1 MSKLNSIFLFL
12 CIYIQCNNPFF
23 AQSYFSVETWR
34 DHLPYSNA
42 TEISKVGDLI
52 YASTPHSLVE
62 LNTNTNEI
70 TRFSKVNGLSE
81 TGIAQIVGSD
91 RYNTLVIGYNSSNI
105 DLIKDGEIINMSAIL
120 NSNLIGDKTINELY
134 VYEQFVFIC
143 TGFGIVVIDLIRE
156 EVNDTYIIGQNNTQ
170 LKVKDIHIS
179 SDSIFALTDLGI
191 LAANRNSNFLSD
203 FNNWNLISQSPSGN
217 IERLESIED
226 DFLAFGNQNIIYS
239 YNGQWQTIMNR
250 PSEELRNVRYV
261 EQKLIVATSS
271 YVTLYESDLTA
282 LQDTSALFYALNGV
296 TGITP
301 NDFYITTDY
310 YWLADEKR
318 GFHRLTDNFNAQEIA
333 NSGPFTNEAFHL
345 SCENDHLFVSAGRVD
360 GTNWNKTFNWHGI
373 YAYDQNEWMMYNQI
387 TIPAMEQDIDTV
399 SDILSV
405 TPHFSNEN
413 EFFASSYGG
422 GLLHFRDGQLIDR
435 YSYYNSSLQPRIGQ
449 NSNVLVSSSA
459 FDSQGNLWV
468 SNPYTNSPL
477 SVLTPDGEWQ
487 SFYCGNQAADK
498 LCTSLTVDNQYGY
511 VWMIIKGLGLVVYDY
526 NQTPLDDSDDEYAL
540 VTTASGNGSLPS
552 SYVNTVAID
561 LDGVIWIGTDNGP
574 VQFYSSYPIFNES
587 NYNAQRILIEDNG
600 TIQYLLESQIINDI
614 EVDGANRKW
623 IATNG
628 GGLFLMSEDGT
639 NTIYSFSS
647 LNSPLYSDQVNAL
660 ALNHKTGEVYI
671 ASEDGIQGFKSSATE
686 SYLAFQSLEAYP
698 NPVRENYFGNIAIK
712 GMMANSEVKVTDA
725 NGILIRNLVSDGG
738 QAVWNGKNLENEFVP
753 SGVYY
758 FFATSQDG
766 YSKAKGKVL
775 IIR

>member
-1 MSKLNSIFLFL
+1 MSKLNTIFLFL
-12 CIYIQCNNPFF
+12 CIYIHCNDPIYT
-23 AQSYFSVETWR
+23 QSHFSVETWR

-42 TEISKVGDLI
+42 TEIAQVDDLI
-52 YASTPHSLVE
+52 YSSTPYSLVE

-81 TGIAQIVGSD
+81 TGITQIVGSD
-91 RYNTLVIGYNSSNI
+91 RYKTLVIGYNSSNI

-120 NSNLIGDKTINELY
+120 NSTLIGDKTINELY
-134 VYEQFVFIC
+134 ARDQFVFVC

-156 EVNDTYIIGQNNTQ
+156 EVKDTYIIGQNNTQ
-170 LKVKDIHIS
+170 LKVKDIHVS
-179 SDSIFALTDLGI
+179 TDSIFALTDLGI

-203 FNNWNLISQSPSGN
+203 YSNWNLISQPSSGN
-217 IERLESIED
+217 IESLESVGD
-226 DFLAFGNQNIIYS
+226 NFLAFGNQNIIFS
-239 YNGQWQTIMNR
+239 YNGQWHTIMNQ
-250 PSEELRNVRYV
+250 PTEELRNVRYID
-261 EQKLIVATSS
+261 QKLVVATSS
-271 YVTLYESDLTA
+271 YVTLYEMDLMS
-282 LQDTSALFYALNGV
+282 LQDTSVLFYALNGV

-301 NDFYITTDY
+301 NDFHITTDH
-310 YWLADEKR
+310 YWLADEKK
-318 GFHRLTDNFNAQEIA
+318 GFHRLTDNFNAREIA
-333 NSGPFTNEAFHL
+333 NTGPYTNEAFHL
-345 SCENDHLFVSAGRVD
+345 SCEKNHLFVSAGRVD

-373 YAYDQNEWMMYNQI
+373 YAYNQSEWAMYNQI
-387 TIPAMEQDIDTV
+387 TIPEMEQDIDTI

-405 TPHFSNEN
+405 TPHYSYEN

-422 GLLHFRDGQLIDR
+422 GLLHFQDGQLIER
-435 YSYYNSSLQPRIGQ
+435 YSYYNSTLQPRIGQ

-477 SVLTPDGEWQ
+477 SVMTPEGEWQ

-498 LCTSLTVDNQYGY
+498 LCTSLIVDNQYGY
-511 VWMIIKGLGLVVYDY
+511 IWMIVKGIGLVVYDF
-526 NQTPLDDSDDEYAL
+526 NQTPLDDSDDEYAF
-540 VTTASGNGSLPS
+540 VTTSNGNGSLPS

-614 EVDGANRKW
+614 EIDGANRKW

-660 ALNHKTGEVYI
+660 AINDKTGEVYI

-686 SYLAFQSLEAYP
+686 SNFSFQPLEVYP

-712 GMMANSEVKVTDA
+712 GMMINSEVKVTNA
-725 NGILIRNLVSDGG
+725 NGILIHNLVSEGG
-738 QAVWNGKNLENEFVP
+738 QAIWNGKNLENEFVP